1 MDKIDFKKELKYLYN
16 PSKKEC
22 AVVDVPAMQFL
33 MVDGEGDPNTAESYK
48 EAVGALYS
56 VSYTLKFMIKKGP
69 QAVDYGVMPLE
80 GLWWVEDM
88 NLFSVE
94 DKSAWQWTS
103 MIMQPEFVTG
113 DLFEEAREQVEKKKG
128 LAGLGRLRLEEF
140 EEGRAAQIMHIG
152 PYADEAPTIK
162 GLHAFI
168 GEQGGSL
175 EGKHHE
181 IYLSD
186 PGRTAPEKLK
196 TVIRQP
202 FV

>member
-1 MDKIDFKKELKYLYN
+1 MDKIDFKKELKHLYN

-22 AVVDVPAMQFL
+22 AVVDVPTMQFL

-94 DKSAWQWTS
+94 DRSAWQSPLVTRWATPEMTS
-103 MIMQPEFVTG
+103 
-113 DLFEEAREQVEKKKG
+113 R
-128 LAGLGRLRLEEF
+128 AGL
-140 EEGRAAQIMHIG
+140 
-152 PYADEAPTIK
+152 
-162 GLHAFI
+162 
-168 GEQGGSL
+168 S
-175 EGKHHE
+175 
-181 IYLSD
+181 
-186 PGRTAPEKLK
+186 
-196 TVIRQP
+196 
-202 FV
+202 